1 MKLGKG
7 MKILASAL
15 IGVCSFAEV
24 SFGETPE
31 ELKAQIEALKQQM
44 AVMQAQ
50 ITNLQKKLQE
60 MQAKTEKVTV
70 PKKTGVVKA
79 KPGLEWK
86 LYGRVK
92 IDYHYDTARIEKYN
106 DFVGTIANRETH
118 ADYKNDSSN
127 FNPRDTRIG
136 AIISHKKGNW
146 LIKGRIEA
154 DFYGTNSG
162 NNLIPRLR
170 LAYIDFNN
178 SQKRLDLRV
187 GQDWIP
193 VAQLNP
199 STVDFG
205 ILTAAGNLW
214 WRIPQVTLRKDLNNN
229 WQILVSVMQHRRQH
243 TWSKERM
250 PWVLSRIQYKNGFLG
265 KGNMIALGGGY
276 KHGRHDSTIDDVDCW
291 LLAGEW
297 KFNFKLAD
305 QKFLFKGEAWTG
317 KGLGAE
323 FLRYDLDVNSNT
335 KSTIEA
341 WGGWADL
348 TWFFAPRWSFTIG
361 AGIDNPNDSELLKGT
376 TIAGLNDRQF
386 TKNTQYF
393 ANLWYKLT
401 ENVKVGAEVVHI
413 ETERDNNV
421 DTGNRFTLSAFYNF

>member
-1 MKLGKG
+1 MKIGKR
-7 MKILASAL
+7 MKILASVL
-15 IGVCSFAEV
+15 IGVCSFAKV
-24 SFGETPE
+24 SFGETST
-31 ELKAQIEALKQQM
+31 
-44 AVMQAQ
+44 V
-50 ITNLQKKLQE
+50 NLQK
-60 MQAKTEKVTV
+60 
-70 PKKTGVVKA
+70 GIVKA
-79 KPGLEWK
+79 KPGVEWK
-86 LYGRVK
+86 LYGRIK
-92 IDYHYDTARIEKYN
+92 IDYNYDTARIEKYN
-106 DFVGTIANRETH
+106 DFVGAIANRETH
-118 ADYKNDSSN
+118 ADYKNDSTN

-136 AIISHKKGNW
+136 AIISHKRGEW
-146 LIKGRIEA
+146 LIKGRIET

-199 STVDFG
+199 STIDFG

-214 WRIPQVTLRKDLNNN
+214 WRVPQVTLRKDLNNN
-229 WQILVSVMQHRRQH
+229 WQILVSAMQHRRQN

-250 PWVLSRIQYKNGFLG
+250 PWILSRIQYKGGFLG

-276 KHGRHDSTIDDVDCW
+276 KHGIHNSRIEDVDCW

-297 KFNFKLAD
+297 KFNFKLAE

-323 FLRYDLDVNSNT
+323 FLRYELDVNSNGEPI
-335 KSTIEA
+335 KA

-361 AGIDNPNDSELLKGT
+361 AGFDNPNDSELLKGLT
-376 TIAGLNDRQF
+376 VAGLSDRQF

-393 ANLWYKLT
+393 ANVWYKFS
-401 ENVKVGAEVVHI
+401 EHVKIGAEVIHI

-421 DTGNRFTLSAFYNF
+421 DTGNRFTLSVFYNF